1 MFPPPSCPVL
11 RHFRRSSLEH
21 VWRPGQV
28 PPSPTF
34 QRVADGSPGT
44 GRHLGSP
51 SSHCSELKWCP
62 YKEGQET
69 RPIYTAQTEVFTQ
82 PSHSPGRVA
91 SRKEV
96 FDVITLCSF
105 LQDLPPAVP

>member
-11 RHFRRSSLEH
+11 RHFQSSLEH
-21 VWRPGQV
+21 VCRPGHV
-28 PPSPTF
+28 PPAPTF

-44 GRHLGSP
+44 GRHLGST
-51 SSHCSELKWCP
+51 SSHCSELEWCV

-82 PSHSPGRVA
+82 PSHNPGRLA
-91 SRKEV
+91 SRRKY
-96 FDVITLCSF
+96 LM
-105 LQDLPPAVP
+105 L